1 MVSSFTTRKRLEKQN
16 PGENSNT
23 WGGYL
28 NTNTIELVD
37 ECFGLTC
44 VAMTTNGDS
53 TLATANGATDQGRR
67 SQIVL
72 TGAPTSNVS
81 LFVPAVQSFY
91 LVRNKMTGTNKVTIK
106 NTGGTN
112 GVDFSGSGSG
122 SEQGIVMSDGL
133 HVREVARSVS
143 IGGFAALASTV
154 VGIVSDATTDT
165 TGGHPTD
172 WLPFLDASD
181 GGALNKV
188 RTSTFFN
195 NFMPNTTEE
204 TTIAVSDSFLMYD
217 LSSSSVKVMQP
228 GNILKAVNLLT
239 EETTPQVS
247 VDYLLAYNTSVG
259 NVRKL
264 SVQNATKFGNSGTK
278 TGAYTVTT
286 GDRNGSITYSGMSAD
301 ATLTLPTA
309 ASFGIGNIFW
319 FSHEDT
325 GMNPAYAVTFDGNG
339 SETIDGQTTRKA
351 WSGTRIGLMAISGG
365 WKTICGS
372 WIVITPQQSIN
383 SADDANIA
391 HGQPMAPTRVNAFL
405 ICTTGENGFSVGD
418 RIAMNE
424 TGNNG
429 SASTLGILYGGD
441 ATNLSYTIGSA
452 GISRTFNK
460 TTGVA
465 ATFTAG
471 SWGLVLVGTF

>member
-23 WGGYL
+23 WGGFL

-37 ECFGLTC
+37 ECFGLVC

-91 LVRNKMTGTNKVTIK
+91 LVRNKMTGAFKVNIK

-112 GVDFSGSGSG
+112 GVDFSGAGSG
-122 SEQGIVMSDGL
+122 AEQGVVISDGL
-133 HVREVARSVS
+133 HVREVLRTVS
-143 IGGFAALASTV
+143 IGAFSAFTSAAIAA
-154 VGIVSDATTDT
+154 VSNVALDT
-165 TGGHPTD
+165 TGGNTAD
-172 WLPFLDASD
+172 TIPFYDVSEN
-181 GGALNKV
+181 GALNRV
-188 RTSTFFN
+188 PVSSFFAN
-195 NFMPNTTEE
+195 VATTLPEE
-204 TTIAVSDSFLMYD
+204 TAVAVSDSFFLYD
-217 LSSSSVKVMQP
+217 LSNTTTKVATTQ
-228 GNILKAVNLLT
+228 NIFKSLNLLT

-325 GMNPAYAVTFDGNG
+325 GMNPAYAVTFDGNA

-365 WKTICGS
+365 WKTIAGN
-372 WIVITPQQSIN
+372 WVVITPRQSIV
-383 SADDANIA
+383 AAADANIA
-391 HGQPMAPTRVNAFL
+391 HGQGVVPKRVSAYFV
-405 ICTTGENGFSVGD
+405 CVVADGGYSVGD
-418 RIAMNE
+418 LVAPFNDAASSGAIGIA
-424 TGNNG
+424 
-429 SASTLGILYGGD
+429 YGGD
-441 ATNLSYTIGSA
+441 TTNVFYVIANGGPPRL
-452 GISRTFNK
+452 FNK
-460 TTGVA
+460 TTGV
-465 ATFTAG
+465 
-471 SWGLVLVGTF
+471 GTTIIDGDWKLILIAEF